1 VTVTE
6 EVPGWPPAAASDT
19 LVAAEWIATIPG
31 FCRDVVGAE
40 LPPSVIPAP
49 GGDQPSPW
57 LRTGFVTV
65 AWAGGGRDPDVPR
78 SAPVIEVKCWAAEP
92 GSGDAPW
99 NQAEAIGTAIWRA
112 TLARV
117 GINRPLTPEADG
129 VIYPV
134 AVVQG
139 AYMATPFRRLY
150 GDAADYACVQ
160 GNLALSWVTPS
171 LTIP

>member
-1 VTVTE
+1 MLSQL
-6 EVPGWPPAAASDT
+6 PGFPPATASDT

-31 FCRDVVGAE
+31 FSREIVGDR
-40 LPPSVIPAP
+40 LPPPVIQSP
-49 GGDQPSPW
+49 GGERPAPW

-65 AWAGGGRDPDVPR
+65 TWAGGGRDPDVPR
-78 SAPVIEVKCWAAEP
+78 SEPVIGVKCFAAVP

-99 NQAEAIGTAIWRA
+99 DQAEAIGTAIWQA
-112 TLARV
+112 TLQRT
-117 GINRPLTPEADG
+117 GFNRPLTPQQNG
-129 VIYPV
+129 VTYPL

-139 AYMATPFRRLY
+139 AYIATPFRRLY

-171 LTIP
+171 LVIP